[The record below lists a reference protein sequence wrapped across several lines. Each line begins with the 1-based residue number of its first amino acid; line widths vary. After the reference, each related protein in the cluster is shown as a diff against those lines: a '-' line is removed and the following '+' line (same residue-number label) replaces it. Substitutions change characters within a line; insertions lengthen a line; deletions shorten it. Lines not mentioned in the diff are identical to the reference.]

1 MINNQSNVNKM
12 DDILDSLGYNNS
24 LGYELKKKMEDEL
37 VKEEEKNWQSKVD
50 LYLLSPELVIK
61 DKGLKNN
68 KNAKISIL
76 KELLQKL
83 DTQSYSAV
91 LHSPFDF
98 AKVVY
103 NFCLDSD
110 ELIGIEVCNLYVY

>member
-1 MINNQSNVNKM
+1 MINNQSDVNKVH
-12 DDILDSLGYNNS
+12 DILDSLGYKNS
-24 LGYELKKKMEDEL
+24 LGYELEKKIGDEL
-37 VKEEEKNWQSKVD
+37 VKDEEKNWQSKVD

-91 LHSPFDF
+91 LHSPYDF
-98 AKVVY
+98 AKVAY
-103 NFCLDSD
+103 HFCLDSD
-110 ELIGIEVCNLYVY
+110 ELIGVEVCNLYIC